1 MKITKILFILFLALA
16 GFQSCYYDVEEKLYP
31 NSGGCDTTNAT
42 LLTKV
47 KPKLTGYCYSCHSTA
62 NTASSGAGIN
72 LEIYSN
78 LKILVDNGKL
88 MNSINHVSGTSPMPK
103 GLTSKIDA
111 CDIRIIEKWVAN
123 GAKDN

>member
-1 MKITKILFILFLALA
+1 
-16 GFQSCYYDVEEKLYP
+16 
-31 NSGGCDTTNAT
+31 
-42 LLTKV
+42 
-47 KPKLTGYCYSCHSTA
+47 
-62 NTASSGAGIN
+62 
-72 LEIYSN
+72 
-78 LKILVDNGKL
+78 